1 MFLSTHVEELKM
13 KQGTGNSQVGDTKR
27 EPTSRS
33 VDPCAVADI
42 GIQQVYTVS
51 KPLYDGRGFEA
62 PMAGTD
68 SHPAG
73 SQGKH

>member
-1 MFLSTHVEELKM
+1 M
-13 KQGTGNSQVGDTKR
+13 KQGPSTSRVGDTKR
-27 EPTSRS
+27 EPTSHS

-62 PMAGTD
+62 PMVGTD
-68 SHPAG
+68 THLCG